1 MCDVRKHSF
10 WFIFC
15 FGPHGFCHC
24 ATSTKPSYAVERYS
38 ESYLGNNSIYC
49 LSVEATVLMPINSL
63 FAVQKSKLSFCF
75 PNVQTLFLL
84 SKSQNFLFAVQK
96 SGSTDSTVPIPA
108 NSLSQIIYI
117 RLRFLCVDQFHK
129 QQWRTQVP
137 RRLKRTITSKE
148 RMQTS
153 RQSIQ
158 RLLPVSLPPAAKY
171 VQR

>member
-1 MCDVRKHSF
+1 MCDVRKQYF

-24 ATSTKPSYAVERYS
+24 ATSTKPSYAVERCS
-38 ESYLGNNSIYC
+38 ESYLWNNSIYC

-75 PNVQTLFLL
+75 PKSKLSFCCPKVKTFFLL
-84 SKSQNFLFAVQK
+84 SKK
-96 SGSTDSTVPIPA
+96 GSTDSTVPIPA
-108 NSLSQIIYI
+108 NTMSQIIYI
-117 RLRFLCVDQFHK
+117 RLRFQCLDQFHK

-158 RLLPVSLPPAAKY
+158 RLLPVSLPRAAKF